1 MSTVRA
7 LPPDVRSGVN
17 GAATIPPAVVEAAVA
32 VLAEVYAGP
41 VLDSLAATVR
51 AGPWR
56 GAGELEGWIA
66 DRVAEQREGE
76 A

>member
-7 LPPDVRSGVN
+7 LPPDVRSGVST
-17 GAATIPPAVVEAAVA
+17 AATIPPAVVEAAVSA
-32 VLAEVYAGP
+32 LAEVYAGP
-41 VLDSLAATVR
+41 VLDDLAATVR

-66 DRVAEQREGE
+66 DRVSERREGE
-76 A
+76 S